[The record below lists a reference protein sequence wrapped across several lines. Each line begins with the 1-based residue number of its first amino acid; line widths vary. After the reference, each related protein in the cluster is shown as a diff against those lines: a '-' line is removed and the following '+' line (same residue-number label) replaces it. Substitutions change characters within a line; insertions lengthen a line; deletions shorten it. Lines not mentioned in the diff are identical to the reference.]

1 MKFLRAL
8 FVLATLVGFVG
19 CTTVTESGRKQLILT
34 SASQETQM
42 GLAAFTQI
50 KQEEKISRDVM
61 ANDRVTEVGRRIAR
75 SVGRDLPGAK
85 WEFVVFDSPELNA
98 FALPGGKVGVYL
110 GLLNLAETNDE
121 LAAVIGHEI
130 AHVTSRHSGERMS
143 HQMIAS
149 GVQVGSE
156 MVMDAK
162 EVDPKKRAIAR
173 TVLGIGTSVGAILPF
188 SRLHE
193 SEADAIGL
201 RFAAGAGYDPRAA
214 VTFWQRMQKANE
226 GQQRPPEFLS
236 THPSSQTRI
245 ANLKRLAPKYLALY
259 RESQKRW
266 ESGELAERE
275 IGEP

>member
-1 MKFLRAL
+1 MKLLRAF
-8 FVLATLVGFVG
+8 FVFAPLVGLFG

-34 SASQETQM
+34 SAAQETQM

-50 KQEEKISRDVM
+50 KREEKISHDVM

-75 SVGRDLPGAK
+75 SVGRDLPEAK
-85 WEFVVFDSPELNA
+85 WEFVVFDSAELNA

-110 GLLNLAETNDE
+110 GLLNLAESNDE

-130 AHVTSRHSGERMS
+130 AHVTSRHAGERMS
-143 HQMIAS
+143 HQMLAS
-149 GVQVGSE
+149 GVQEGSE
-156 MVMDAK
+156 MIMDAK
-162 EVDPKKRAIAR
+162 DVDPQKRAITR
-173 TVLGIGTSVGAILPF
+173 TMLGIGTTVGAILPF

-245 ANLKRLAPKYLALY
+245 ADLKRLAPNYLPLY
-259 RESQKRW
+259 RESKQRW
-266 ESGELAERE
+266 ERGEFAERE
-275 IGEP
+275 IGVP

>member
-1 MKFLRAL
+1 MKLLRVL
-8 FVLATLVGFVG
+8 IVLAPLVGMLG

-34 SASQETQM
+34 SADQETQM
-42 GLAAFTQI
+42 GMAAFTQI
-50 KQEEKISRDVM
+50 KQEERVSRDVM

-75 SVGRDLPGAK
+75 AVGGDLPDAK
-85 WEFVVFDSPELNA
+85 WEFVVFDSDQLNA
-98 FALPGGKVGVYL
+98 FALPGGKVGVYT

-156 MVMDAK
+156 MIMDAK
-162 EVDPKKRAIAR
+162 DVDPQKRAITR
-173 TVLGIGTSVGAILPF
+173 TVLGIGTNLGAILPF

-201 RFAAGAGYDPRAA
+201 KFAAGAGYDPRAA
-214 VTFWQRMQKANE
+214 ITFWQKMQKANE
-226 GQQRPPEFLS
+226 GAQRPPEFLS
-236 THPSSQTRI
+236 THPSSETRI
-245 ANLKRLAPKYLALY
+245 ANLKRLAPQYLPLY
-259 RESQKRW
+259 REAKKKW
-266 ESGELAERE
+266 DSGAFDDQE
-275 IGEP
+275 IGSP